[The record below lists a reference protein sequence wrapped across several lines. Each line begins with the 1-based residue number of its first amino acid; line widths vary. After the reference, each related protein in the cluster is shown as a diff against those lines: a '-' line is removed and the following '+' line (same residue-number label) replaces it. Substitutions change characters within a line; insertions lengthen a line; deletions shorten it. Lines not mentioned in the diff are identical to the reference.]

1 MNCLE
6 KKASEK
12 FEQEALSFY
21 IALANA
27 FRPEE
32 TQEEVPRIHL
42 QPEDDF
48 AETVRAM
55 LTGMQVLCENASSEL
70 HADDLIGFTHILN
83 RLAIQHYFLQHDDK
97 DEQ

>member
-27 FRPEE
+27 FRSEE
-32 TQEEVPRIHL
+32 TQEEVPQVHL
-42 QPEDDF
+42 HPEDDF
-48 AETVRAM
+48 AETVCAM
-55 LTGMQVLCENASSEL
+55 MTGMQVLCENASSAL
-70 HADDLIGFTHILN
+70 HALSLIHI
-83 RLAIQHYFLQHDDK
+83 
-97 DEQ
+97 

>member
-48 AETVRAM
+48 AETVCAM
-55 LTGMQVLCENASSEL
+55 RRECKSCVRMRQASFMRM
-70 HADDLIGFTHILN
+70 I
-83 RLAIQHYFLQHDDK
+83 
-97 DEQ
+97 

>member
-1 MNCLE
+1 MDCLE

-21 IALANA
+21 IALTNA
-27 FRPEE
+27 FRGEE
-32 TQEEVPRIHL
+32 TQKEVPQVHL
-42 QPEDDF
+42 HPEDDF
-48 AETVRAM
+48 AETVCAM
-55 LTGMQVLCENASSEL
+55 MTAMQVLCKNASSAL

>member
-1 MNCLE
+1 MDCLE

-12 FEQEALSFY
+12 FEREALSFY
-21 IALANA
+21 VALTNA
-27 FRPEE
+27 FRSEE
-32 TQEEVPRIHL
+32 TQEEVPQVHL
-42 QPEDDF
+42 HSGDDF
-48 AETVRAM
+48 TETVCAM
-55 LTGMQVLCENASSEL
+55 MAAMQVLCENASSEL

>member
-27 FRPEE
+27 FRPE
-32 TQEEVPRIHL
+32 
-42 QPEDDF
+42 DDF
-48 AETVRAM
+48 AETVCAM

>member
-1 MNCLE
+1 M
-6 KKASEK
+6 
-12 FEQEALSFY
+12 SFY

-48 AETVRAM
+48 AETVCAM
-55 LTGMQVLCENASSEL
+55 LTGMQVLCEMRQASFMRM
-70 HADDLIGFTHILN
+70 I
-83 RLAIQHYFLQHDDK
+83 
-97 DEQ
+97 